1 MRLTLSIAIVFFA
14 FALFAQAPIALEN
27 PSFEGTPGPGLL
39 PMGWENC
46 GPAEETPPDTHPNDI
61 PPYHFFGVRNRPYDG
76 YAFLGM
82 VARES
87 GTREAISQ
95 RLASPFEG
103 GRRYMFSL
111 FMASSDIYRSVS
123 PDNPRMEVNYSKPA
137 ILRIWG
143 GSDLCGTEELL
154 AFTVPVSSTE
164 WQEFPF
170 ILFPTQNWTHLSFEA
185 YYQDG
190 QPYNGHLL
198 MDYCSDIYPLP
209 APVSREDLAVLD
221 NAALEALALE
231 KATAYWDLGLV
242 KDFTSRPLIGVC
254 FNSSQFERVIEE
266 KGLRRYVLEADFA
279 EISALIRSL
288 EAIRAGKNLDLLR
301 DATRISLKNRRDVTS
316 EEARLFENAD
326 SAYAENE
333 RAEPLR
339 ERRIE
344 FIGRHRAA
352 VIEELVSF

>member
-1 MRLTLSIAIVFFA
+1 MRIILSIAIVFFA
-14 FALFAQAPIALEN
+14 FALFAQAPITLEN

-39 PMGWENC
+39 PIGWENC
-46 GPAEETPPDTHPNDI
+46 GPAEESPPDTHPNDM
-61 PPYHFFGVRNRPYDG
+61 PPYHFFSVRTRPYDG
-76 YAFLGM
+76 YTFLGM
-82 VARES
+82 AVRES

-95 RLASPFEG
+95 RLSAPLEG
-103 GRRYMFSL
+103 GRRYMFSV
-111 FMASSDIYRSVS
+111 FMARSES
-123 PDNPRMEVNYSKPA
+123 FWSGPYADVNFSRPA
-137 ILRIWG
+137 LLRIWG

-154 AFTVPVSSTE
+154 ALTVPVANTE

-198 MDYCSDIYPLP
+198 IDYCSDIYPLP
-209 APVSREDLAVLD
+209 APVTAEELAALD
-221 NAALEALALE
+221 NAELEALVLE
-231 KATAYWDLGLV
+231 KAAAYWDLGLV
-242 KDFTSRPLIGVC
+242 EDFTSRPLIGVC
-254 FNSSQFERVIEE
+254 FNSHQFERVVEE
-266 KGLRRYVLEADFA
+266 KGLRRYVLEADFG

-301 DATRISLKNRRDVTS
+301 DATRISLKNRRDVAS

-326 SAYAENE
+326 ATYAENE

-352 VIEELVSF
+352 VIEELASF